1 MAELFERATLGPLT
15 LRNRI
20 IKSATFEGRTPGGLP
35 SPEWVEFHRRVA
47 AGGTA
52 LTTVAYMSVSPEG
65 GTDRNCIKVL
75 PSVVEGMRELT
86 EAVHAEGALA
96 AAQLGHAGPVANSR
110 SNGARSVT
118 PSVMFNPLGMERS
131 RAATEYDIERIT
143 SDFVRSAELCIEA
156 GFDSLEVH
164 LGHSYLLSSFLS
176 PKLNKRTDRWG
187 GSLENRAR
195 FARQVIAAVR
205 AQVGGRAAVT
215 AKLNT
220 SDGFKGGLGV
230 DESLQVARWLDGD
243 GHLDAIELTGGSS
256 LQNPMYLFRGDAP
269 VPEFRETLPWYLRG
283 GFRLVGDRFLKSY
296 PYEEAYFVDKAR
308 RYLEALDTPIILL
321 GGISRLD
328 TAQAALD
335 EGFGFVAMGRA
346 LLHDPDLPD
355 LWRAGTRDDSG
366 CIHCNR
372 CMPTI
377 YTRTRCPLVEPE
389 PGDRPIAVPDARA

>member
-1 MAELFERATLGPLT
+1 MTALFEPTTLGPLT

-20 IKSATFEGRTPGGLP
+20 IKSATFEGRTPGGRP
-35 SPEWVEFHRRVA
+35 TPEWVEFHRRIA

-52 LTTVAYMSVSPEG
+52 LTTVAYLSVSPEG

-75 PSVVEGMRELT
+75 PSVVDGMRELT
-86 EAVHAEGALA
+86 DAVHAEGALA

-118 PSVMFNPLGMERS
+118 PSAMFNPLGMSRS
-131 RAATEYDIERIT
+131 RAADEYDIERIT
-143 SDFVRSAELCIEA
+143 SDFVRSARLCEEA
-156 GFDSLEVH
+156 GFDSLELH
-164 LGHSYLLSSFLS
+164 LGHGYLLSSFLC

-195 FARQVIAAVR
+195 FPRQVVAAVR
-205 AQVGGRAAVT
+205 EAVGRRLAVT
-215 AKLNT
+215 VKLNT
-220 SDGFKGGLGV
+220 SDGFRGGLGV
-230 DESLQVARWLDGD
+230 DESLEVARWLEQD

-256 LQNPMYLFRGDAP
+256 LSNQMYLFRGDAP
-269 VPEFRETLPWYLRG
+269 LQEFRETLPWHLRG
-283 GFRLVGDRFLKSY
+283 GFRLVGDKFLKKY
-296 PYEEAYFVDKAR
+296 PYEEAFFIEKAR
-308 RYLEALDTPIILL
+308 RYRDALELPIILL

-328 TAQAALD
+328 TAESAIG

-346 LLHDPDLPD
+346 LLHDPDLPNQ
-355 LWRAGTRDDSG
+355 WSEGTRDDSG

-377 YTRTRCPLVEPE
+377 YTGTRCPLVDPR
-389 PGDRPIAVPDARA
+389 PGDRPIEMTA

>member
-1 MAELFERATLGPLT
+1 MTALFEPTTLGPLT

-20 IKSATFEGRTPGGLP
+20 IKSATFEGRTPGGRP
-35 SPEWVEFHRRVA
+35 TPEWVEFHRRIA

-52 LTTVAYMSVSPEG
+52 LTTVAYLSVSPEG

-75 PSVVEGMRELT
+75 PSVVDGMRELT
-86 EAVHAEGALA
+86 DAVHAEGALA

-118 PSVMFNPLGMERS
+118 PSAMFNPLGMSRS
-131 RAATEYDIERIT
+131 RAADEYDIERIT
-143 SDFVRSAELCIEA
+143 SDFVRSARLCEEA
-156 GFDSLEVH
+156 GFVSLELH
-164 LGHSYLLSSFLS
+164 LGHGYLLSSFLC

-195 FARQVIAAVR
+195 FPRQVVAAVR
-205 AQVGGRAAVT
+205 EAVGRRLAVT
-215 AKLNT
+215 VKLNT
-220 SDGFKGGLGV
+220 SDGFRGGLGV
-230 DESLQVARWLDGD
+230 DESLEVARWLEQD

-256 LQNPMYLFRGDAP
+256 LSNPMYLFRGDAP
-269 VPEFRETLPWYLRG
+269 LQEFRETLPWHLRG
-283 GFRLVGDRFLKSY
+283 GFRLVGDKFLKKY
-296 PYEEAYFVDKAR
+296 PYEEAFFIEKAR
-308 RYLEALDTPIILL
+308 RYRDALELPIILL

-328 TAQAALD
+328 TAESAIG

-346 LLHDPDLPD
+346 LLHDPDLPNQ
-355 LWRAGTRDDSG
+355 WSEGTRDDSG

-377 YTRTRCPLVEPE
+377 YTGTRCPLVDPR
-389 PGDRPIAVPDARA
+389 PGDRPIEMTA